1 MDTISL
7 ITRFVII
14 QITTVA
20 SHESLILPLAT
31 FTTRPIRSI
40 HSRRNLPRGLEI
52 TLNQQQ
58 REGGQAS
65 TKSKVNVTPLI
76 EPGRDFR
83 SRRYNNTAA

>member
-14 QITTVA
+14 QITTAA

-58 REGGQAS
+58 REGGAGFDEIQ
-65 TKSKVNVTPLI
+65 SKCDAVDRTGTRFP
-76 EPGRDFR
+76 
-83 SRRYNNTAA
+83 

>member
-14 QITTVA
+14 QITTAA

-58 REGGQAS
+58 RGQAS

>member
-14 QITTVA
+14 QITTAA

-52 TLNQQQ
+52 KVKPAAT
-58 REGGQAS
+58 RGGAGFDEIQ
-65 TKSKVNVTPLI
+65 SKCDAVDRTGTRFP
-76 EPGRDFR
+76 
-83 SRRYNNTAA
+83 

>member
-14 QITTVA
+14 QITTAA

-31 FTTRPIRSI
+31 FTTRPFDPFAKKSS
-40 HSRRNLPRGLEI
+40 SRTRD
-52 TLNQQQ
+52 NQQQ

>member
-14 QITTVA
+14 QITTAA
-20 SHESLILPLAT
+20 SHESLILPLAI

-58 REGGQAS
+58 RGQAS